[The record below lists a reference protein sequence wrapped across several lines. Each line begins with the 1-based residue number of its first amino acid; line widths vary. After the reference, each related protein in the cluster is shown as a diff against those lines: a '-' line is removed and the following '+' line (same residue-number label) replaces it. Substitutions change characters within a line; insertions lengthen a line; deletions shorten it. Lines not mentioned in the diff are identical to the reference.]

1 MARKTDHFSE
11 NELTHALRTIAR
23 QQEANGGS
31 MILWHDAENIRRLR
45 DSCRQQPEKNPLEVA
60 SEMALG
66 FEVL

>member
-11 NELTHALRTIAR
+11 SELIHALRAIAR
-23 QQEANGGS
+23 QQEVNCGS

-45 DSCRQQPEKNPLEVA
+45 DACRKEAEKSVIDVA
-60 SEMALG
+60 GEMAFC